1 MLIELENER
10 EGIGIYI
17 FQAKYKPAPVKIY
30 LFNK

>member
-1 MLIELENER
+1 MLIELENEH

-17 FQAKYKPAPVKIY
+17 LQAKYESAPVKIY